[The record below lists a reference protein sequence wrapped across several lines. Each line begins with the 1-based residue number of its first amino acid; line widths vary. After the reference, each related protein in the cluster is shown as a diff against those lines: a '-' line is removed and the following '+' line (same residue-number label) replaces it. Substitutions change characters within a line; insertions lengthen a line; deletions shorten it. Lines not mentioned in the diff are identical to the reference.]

1 MAKVDENRMK
11 LVMIL
16 VSTSRKLNIL
26 MKKKVVFNFKTS
38 TQNLRKSLIVMIFDV
53 VMMLRR
59 FDSIIL
65 MFQKR
70 IVVSKVVVLWCNKQ
84 TIVRVVC
91 QMQHLLTWH
100 IFSNHC
106 GFSLCFYCDYLC
118 VESISST
125 LVASW
130 CIKFYYNYE
139 LEIPSFIN
147 NLIKNDWGVVELA
160 LLAFLT

>member
-91 QMQHLLTWH
+91 QMQHLLT
-100 IFSNHC
+100 
-106 GFSLCFYCDYLC
+106 
-118 VESISST
+118 
-125 LVASW
+125 
-130 CIKFYYNYE
+130 
-139 LEIPSFIN
+139 
-147 NLIKNDWGVVELA
+147 
-160 LLAFLT
+160 